1 MNSFFR
7 NVGFY
12 LLVIFI
18 AITAYD
24 YFSIKPQQ
32 VEEVSYS
39 QFLTRVE
46 SGEVSKVV
54 LTKNSIK
61 ATKKDGGEFT
71 SIAPDV
77 PVGDETLVG
86 KLESKGVE
94 ITAQNPKEPPWWM
107 TLLSSFLPILILI
120 GVWFF
125 IMNQTHGSG
134 SKVMSFGKSRA
145 RLSGNDKV
153 KVTFNDVAG
162 ADEAKEE
169 LEEVVEFLKH
179 PKKFNELGARI
190 PKGVLLFGPPGTGKT
205 LLAKAVAGEAGV
217 VFFSIS
223 GSDFVEM
230 FVGVG
235 ASRVRDLFA
244 QAKKNSP
251 CIVFIDEI
259 DAVGRQRGAGLSGGH
274 DEREQTLNQLLVE
287 MDGFAPNEGIII
299 IAATNRPDILDHALL
314 RPGRFDRQIV
324 VDKPDVKG
332 RVEIL
337 KVHSKGKPLAK
348 DVDTD
353 VLARR
358 TPGFTGAD
366 LANLVNEA
374 ALLAARRDK
383 REIGMTE
390 LEESIE
396 RVMAGPERK
405 SKVMSED
412 EKKLTAY
419 HEGGHALVGMMLKHA
434 DPVHKVTIIPRGRA
448 GGYTLMLPKEDR
460 SYATRSELIDRL
472 KVSMGGRV
480 AEEIVLNEISTGAS
494 QDIQQASRIVRSM
507 IMQYGMSDVLGPV
520 AYGADQTQQF
530 LGQTQRNYSEEVA
543 GEIDKE
549 VQKYMEE
556 AYEACKVIINEH
568 RDKLE
573 LIAQAL
579 MDKETLTAAEL
590 KEMVFGKTE
599 DEPKPP
605 TDLTKNDPP
614 EKPIDLVKKVEEKIS
629 DSIFDS
635 GNSNPEPV

>member
-1 MNSFFR
+1 MNSFLR

-12 LLVIFI
+12 LLVIFV

-24 YFSIKPQQ
+24 YFSVKPQT
-32 VEEVSYS
+32 VEETSYS
-39 QFLTRVE
+39 QFLQRVDE
-46 SGEVSKVV
+46 GEVTKVV

-61 ATKKDGGEFT
+61 ATKKDGTEFT
-71 SIAPDV
+71 TIAPDS
-77 PVGDETLVG
+77 PIGDESLVG
-86 KLESKGVE
+86 KLEAKGVE

-125 IMNQTHGSG
+125 IMNQTQGSG

-145 RLSGNDKV
+145 RLSSGDKV

-169 LEEVVEFLKH
+169 LQEVVEFLKH
-179 PKKFNELGARI
+179 PKKFNDLGARI
-190 PKGVLLFGPPGTGKT
+190 PKGVLLYGPPGTGKT

-217 VFFSIS
+217 AFFSIS

-251 CIVFIDEI
+251 CIIFIDEI
-259 DAVGRQRGAGLSGGH
+259 DAVGRQRGAGISGGH

-287 MDGFAPNEGIII
+287 MDGFAANEGIII

-332 RVEIL
+332 RVAIL
-337 KVHSKGKPLAK
+337 QVHSKGKPIAK
-348 DVDTD
+348 DVDMD

-383 REIGMTE
+383 HEINMI
-390 LEESIE
+390 ES
-396 RVMAGPERK
+396 
-405 SKVMSED
+405 
-412 EKKLTAY
+412 
-419 HEGGHALVGMMLKHA
+419 
-434 DPVHKVTIIPRGRA
+434 
-448 GGYTLMLPKEDR
+448 
-460 SYATRSELIDRL
+460 
-472 KVSMGGRV
+472 
-480 AEEIVLNEISTGAS
+480 
-494 QDIQQASRIVRSM
+494 
-507 IMQYGMSDVLGPV
+507 
-520 AYGADQTQQF
+520 
-530 LGQTQRNYSEEVA
+530 
-543 GEIDKE
+543 
-549 VQKYMEE
+549 
-556 AYEACKVIINEH
+556 
-568 RDKLE
+568 
-573 LIAQAL
+573 
-579 MDKETLTAAEL
+579 
-590 KEMVFGKTE
+590 
-599 DEPKPP
+599 
-605 TDLTKNDPP
+605 
-614 EKPIDLVKKVEEKIS
+614 
-629 DSIFDS
+629 
-635 GNSNPEPV
+635 